1 MSSRI
6 TRLRRPSSSRTVG
19 SILPAAVT
27 RTVAGLVLGAWAFTT
42 GCATTGAVTQAELKF
57 LETREIDLPY
67 AQAYDAALNAMF
79 SLGLQLTHSDKS
91 SGVISGQS
99 GDYVMRSTLKRSKQK
114 KHPVKKVSLLVSDRG
129 PRLTQLRMKVLIN
142 EEQQSWQR
150 IEREAMLD
158 TRPARAIDKRPRR
171 R

>member
-1 MSSRI
+1 ML
-6 TRLRRPSSSRTVG
+6 T
-19 SILPAAVT
+19 SICPGPEN
-27 RTVAGLVLGAWAFTT
+27 RLGAAFALAIVVSAT
-42 GCATTGAVTQAELKF
+42 GCATTGSMTQAELKF

-67 AQAYDAALNAMF
+67 PQAYDAALNAMF
-79 SLGLQLTHSDKS
+79 SLGLQLTHSDKG

-129 PRLTQLRMKVLIN
+129 PRLSQLRMKVLIN
-142 EEQQSWQR
+142 EEQQIDRKLMTRIWQR

-158 TRPARAIDKRPRR
+158 TRPARAVNKRPRR